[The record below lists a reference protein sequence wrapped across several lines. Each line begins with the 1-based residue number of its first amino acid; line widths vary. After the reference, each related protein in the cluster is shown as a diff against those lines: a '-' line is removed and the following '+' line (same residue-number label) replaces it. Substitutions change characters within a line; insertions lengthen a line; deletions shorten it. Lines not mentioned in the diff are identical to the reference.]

1 MKNTRKIFAIIMA
14 VVMCFSMLSVT
25 AFATDNTITV
35 YFDNNNVNWEM
46 IVMLYG
52 DAEEIHY
59 SCGQMIEDS
68 DGLFVGTL
76 PAEAVTV
83 RFQNYLPGTPEEYA
97 PDEGFLSIEF
107 TDVEDGR
114 VYTYEAADTDG
125 YELWVGGVQVT
136 EDNADD
142 ILGDGTAR
150 YNPDTNELYLDGLDI
165 TECYPMNEY
174 INVGIF
180 AAQDLNIVL
189 ADGSE
194 NTISIPAN
202 EATYGIAV
210 EGSLYIS
217 GDGALSVFCN
227 DVDGEY
233 EYAYSYGVYATGGMC
248 VEGAS
253 VYARGGDLNVTEY
266 GQSTGVHTY
275 GDVSVDFDGTLIA
288 EGGNVTS
295 DYVAY
300 SDGITAMSD
309 NIIYDSDDED
319 IQEYINVSVYEGYL
333 EATSGN
339 TTSGYYAMSSGLY
352 FESAGVYTYDKNS
365 ALVVNS
371 GNATVPET
379 ENTRAISAGIVINKG
394 DAGFYAGDISVSTG
408 EVAGFEAIAYGIF
421 ATAYEDEDG
430 SFSGGYVS
438 VYCDEVTPGEHSPGL
453 VGTKLNVSSPDG
465 IAIIA
470 QMGIEIGEELTIVNP
485 ENAEVTE
492 HDDIFGTVGY
502 TVFNEDGSMAENVT
516 IEPLGYKVTI
526 NGLNNG
532 MAAKVPAGMSLNE
545 FYCDFFG
552 IEDFSEVINTEKEGY
567 TFGGFYTDEACTDGN
582 EFSFDDEITG
592 DVTIYAKWIENA
604 DDNEQGGN
612 EQGST
617 NTDNN
622 NQNTDKEENKQPVA
636 DPEIPN
642 TDATDS
648 NALFAIL
655 LVSAFGIVLIMNSNK
670 KRVFSK

>member
-25 AFATDNTITV
+25 AFATDEMITV
-35 YFDNNNVNWEM
+35 YFDNGNSNWET
-46 IVMLYG
+46 IVTIYEAADGMRAPAGPMTSEGGDLYSVSIPA
-52 DAEEIHY
+52 DAV
-59 SCGQMIEDS
+59 S
-68 DGLFVGTL
+68 
-76 PAEAVTV
+76 V
-83 RFQNYLPGTPEEYA
+83 RFQNYLMGQPEEYA
-97 PDEGFLSIEF
+97 PAEGFQSIEF
-107 TDVEDGR
+107 ADVVDGR
-114 VYTYEAADTDG
+114 VYIYEDTDTYY
-125 YELWVGGVQVT
+125 YELWVAGVCVT

-142 ILGDGTAR
+142 ILGDGTAS

-165 TECYPMNEY
+165 TEFYSMKEY

-275 GDVSVDFDGTLIA
+275 GDISVDFDGTLIA

-295 DYVAY
+295 DYIAY

-339 TTSGYYAMSSGLY
+339 TTSGYYATSSGLY

-365 ALVVNS
+365 ALVVKS

-379 ENTRAISAGIVINKG
+379 ENTHAISAGIVINKG

-465 IAIIA
+465 VAIIA

-502 TVFNEDGSMAENVT
+502 TVFNEDGNMAENVT

-552 IEDFSEVINTEKEGY
+552 IEDFSEVLNTEKEGY

-604 DDNEQGGN
+604 DDNEQGG
-612 EQGST
+612 T
-617 NTDNN
+617 TPDN
-622 NQNTDKEENKQPVA
+622 DKEENKQPVA

-642 TDATDS
+642 TDATET
-648 NALFAIL
+648 NAWFAIL
-655 LVSAFGIVLIMNSNK
+655 LASAFGVVLIMNSNK

>member
-25 AFATDNTITV
+25 AFATDEMITV
-35 YFDNNNVNWEM
+35 YFDNGNSNWET
-46 IVMLYG
+46 IVTIYEAADGMRAPAGPMTSEGGDLYSVSIPA
-52 DAEEIHY
+52 DAV
-59 SCGQMIEDS
+59 S
-68 DGLFVGTL
+68 
-76 PAEAVTV
+76 V
-83 RFQNYLPGTPEEYA
+83 RFQNYLMGQPEEYA
-97 PDEGFLSIEF
+97 PAEGFQSIEF
-107 TDVEDGR
+107 ADVVDGR
-114 VYTYEAADTDG
+114 VYIYEDTDTYY
-125 YELWVGGVQVT
+125 YELWVAGVCVT

-142 ILGDGTAR
+142 ILGDGTAS

-165 TECYPMNEY
+165 TEFYPMKEY

-253 VYARGGDLNVTEY
+253 IYARGGDLNVTEY

-275 GDVSVDFDGTLIA
+275 GDISVDFDGTLIA

-295 DYVAY
+295 DYIAY

-352 FESAGVYTYDKNS
+352 FESTGVYTYDKNS
-365 ALVVNS
+365 VLVVNS

-394 DAGFYAGDISVSTG
+394 DAGFYAGDISVLTG

-465 IAIIA
+465 VAIIA

-502 TVFNEDGSMAENVT
+502 TVLSEDGNMAENVT

-532 MAAKVPAGMSLNE
+532 MAANVPAGMSLNE

-552 IEDFSEVINTEKEGY
+552 IEDFSEVLNTEKEGY

-592 DVTIYAKWIENA
+592 DVTIYAKWIEKA
-604 DDNEQGGN
+604 DDNEQGG
-612 EQGST
+612 T
-617 NTDNN
+617 TPDN
-622 NQNTDKEENKQPVA
+622 DKEENKQPVA

-642 TDATDS
+642 TDATET
-648 NALFAIL
+648 NAWFAIL
-655 LVSAFGIVLIMNSNK
+655 LASAFGVVLIMNSNK

>member
-1 MKNTRKIFAIIMA
+1 MKSKTRKFLAIIM
-14 VVMCFSMLSVT
+14 VVAMCFGMLSVT
-25 AFATDNTITV
+25 AFA
-35 YFDNNNVNWEM
+35 
-46 IVMLYG
+46 
-52 DAEEIHY
+52 
-59 SCGQMIEDS
+59 EDS
-68 DGLFVGTL
+68 TSIYNLFVGGV
-76 PAEAVTV
+76 AV
-83 RFQNYLPGTPEEYA
+83 N
-97 PDEGFLSIEF
+97 
-107 TDVEDGR
+107 
-114 VYTYEAADTDG
+114 
-125 YELWVGGVQVT
+125 
-136 EDNADD
+136 EDNLDD
-142 ILGDGTAR
+142 ILGDGTAS

-165 TECYPMNEY
+165 TEGYPMDEY
-174 INVGIF
+174 TNVGIL
-180 AAQDLNIVL
+180 AGQDLNIVL
-189 ADGSE
+189 ADGSD
-194 NTISIPAN
+194 NIITTPAN
-202 EATYGIAV
+202 ELTYGIGV

-217 GDGALSVFCN
+217 GDGTLYTSCDAVSGDYN
-227 DVDGEY
+227 
-233 EYAYSYGVYATGGMC
+233 YAYSYGIFATNGVY

-253 VYARGGDLNVTEY
+253 VYARGGDLSVTEL

-275 GDVSVDFDGTLIA
+275 GDISVDFDGALIA

-352 FESAGVYTYDKNS
+352 FENAGVYTYDKNS

-371 GNATVPET
+371 GNATVPES

-421 ATAYEDEDG
+421 ASAYEDEDG

-465 IAIIA
+465 VAIIA

-492 HDDIFGTVGY
+492 HDDIFGTAGY
-502 TVFNEDGSMAENVT
+502 TVLNEDGSIAEDVT
-516 IEPLGYKVTI
+516 IEPLGYRVTI

-532 MAAKVPAGMSLNE
+532 VAAEVPAGVSLNE

-552 IEDFSEVINTEKEGY
+552 IEDFSEVLNLEKDGY
-567 TFGGFYTDEACTDGN
+567 TFAGFYTDEEFTN
-582 EFSFDDEITG
+582 EFSFNDEVNG
-592 DVTIYAKWIENA
+592 DITIYAKWVANENN
-604 DDNEQGGN
+604 DQQGGN
-612 EQGST
+612 E
-617 NTDNN
+617 DNQN
-622 NQNTDKEENKQPVA
+622 NQNNENDNNENKQPVA
-636 DPEIPN
+636 DPEIPD
-642 TDATDS
+642 TDAS
-648 NALFAIL
+648 SYAWFSIL
-655 LVSAFGIVLIMNSNK
+655 IASAFGIVMIMNSNK
-670 KRVFSK
+670 KKVFTE

>member
-14 VVMCFSMLSVT
+14 VVLCFSMLSVT
-25 AFATDNTITV
+25 AFATDEMITV
-35 YFDNNNVNWEM
+35 YFDNGNSNWET
-46 IVMLYG
+46 IVTIYEAADGMRAPAGPMTSEGGDLYSVSIPA
-52 DAEEIHY
+52 DAV
-59 SCGQMIEDS
+59 S
-68 DGLFVGTL
+68 
-76 PAEAVTV
+76 V
-83 RFQNYLPGTPEEYA
+83 RFQNYLPGQPEEDA
-97 PDEGFLSIEF
+97 PAEGFQSIEF
-107 TDVEDGR
+107 ADVVDGR
-114 VYTYEAADTDG
+114 VYIYEDTDTYY
-125 YELWVGGVQVT
+125 YELWVAGVCVT

-142 ILGDGTAR
+142 ILGDGTAS

-165 TECYPMNEY
+165 TEFYAMNEY

-275 GDVSVDFDGTLIA
+275 GDISVDFDGTLIA

-309 NIIYDSDDED
+309 NIIIYDSDDED

-352 FESAGVYTYDKNS
+352 FESTGVYTYDKNS

-465 IAIIA
+465 VAIIA

-502 TVFNEDGSMAENVT
+502 TVFNEDGNMAENVT

-532 MAAKVPAGMSLNE
+532 MAANVPAGMSLNE

-552 IEDFSEVINTEKEGY
+552 IEDFSEVLNTEKEGY

-604 DDNEQGGN
+604 DDNEQGG
-612 EQGST
+612 T
-617 NTDNN
+617 TPDN
-622 NQNTDKEENKQPVA
+622 DKEENKQPVA

-642 TDATDS
+642 TDATET
-648 NALFAIL
+648 NAWFAIL
-655 LVSAFGIVLIMNSNK
+655 LASAFGVVLIMNSNK

>member
-25 AFATDNTITV
+25 AFATDEMITV
-35 YFDNNNVNWEM
+35 CFDNGNSNWET
-46 IVMLYG
+46 IVTIYEAADGMRAPAGPMTSEGGDLYSVSIPA
-52 DAEEIHY
+52 DAV
-59 SCGQMIEDS
+59 S
-68 DGLFVGTL
+68 
-76 PAEAVTV
+76 V
-83 RFQNYLPGTPEEYA
+83 RFQNYLPGQPEENA
-97 PDEGFLSIEF
+97 PAEGFQSIEF
-107 TDVEDGR
+107 ADVVDGR
-114 VYTYEAADTDG
+114 VYIYEDTDTYY
-125 YELWVGGVQVT
+125 YELWVAGVCVT

-142 ILGDGTAR
+142 ILGDGTAS

-165 TECYPMNEY
+165 TEFYAMNEY

-275 GDVSVDFDGTLIA
+275 GDISVDFDGTLIA

-309 NIIYDSDDED
+309 NIIIYDSDDED

-352 FESAGVYTYDKNS
+352 FESTGVYTYDKNS
-365 ALVVNS
+365 VLVVNS

-465 IAIIA
+465 VAIIA

-502 TVFNEDGSMAENVT
+502 TVFNEDGNMAENVT

-532 MAAKVPAGMSLNE
+532 MAANVPAGMSLNE

-552 IEDFSEVINTEKEGY
+552 IEDFSEVLNTEKEGY

-604 DDNEQGGN
+604 DDNEQGG
-612 EQGST
+612 T
-617 NTDNN
+617 TPDN
-622 NQNTDKEENKQPVA
+622 DKEENKQPVA

-642 TDATDS
+642 TDATET
-648 NALFAIL
+648 NAWFAIL
-655 LVSAFGIVLIMNSNK
+655 LASAFGVVLIMNSNK

>member
-25 AFATDNTITV
+25 AFATDEMITV
-35 YFDNNNVNWEM
+35 YFDNGNSNWET
-46 IVMLYG
+46 IVTIYEAADGMRAPAGPMTSEGGDLYSVSIPA
-52 DAEEIHY
+52 DAV
-59 SCGQMIEDS
+59 S
-68 DGLFVGTL
+68 
-76 PAEAVTV
+76 V
-83 RFQNYLPGTPEEYA
+83 RFQNYLMGQPEEYA
-97 PDEGFLSIEF
+97 PAEGFQSIEF
-107 TDVEDGR
+107 ADVVDGR
-114 VYTYEAADTDG
+114 VYIYEDTDTYY
-125 YELWVGGVQVT
+125 YELWVAGVCVT

-142 ILGDGTAR
+142 ILGDGTAS

-165 TECYPMNEY
+165 TEFYSMKEY

-275 GDVSVDFDGTLIA
+275 GDISVDFDGTLIA

-295 DYVAY
+295 DYIAY

-339 TTSGYYAMSSGLY
+339 TTSGYYATSSGLY

-365 ALVVNS
+365 ALVVKS

-379 ENTRAISAGIVINKG
+379 ENTHAISAGIVINKG

-465 IAIIA
+465 VAIIA

-502 TVFNEDGSMAENVT
+502 TVLSEDGNMAENVT

-532 MAAKVPAGMSLNE
+532 MAANVPAGMSLNE

-552 IEDFSEVINTEKEGY
+552 IEDFSEVLNTEKEGY

-604 DDNEQGGN
+604 DDNEQGG
-612 EQGST
+612 T
-617 NTDNN
+617 TPDN
-622 NQNTDKEENKQPVA
+622 DKEENKQPVA

-642 TDATDS
+642 TDATET
-648 NALFAIL
+648 NAWFAIL
-655 LVSAFGIVLIMNSNK
+655 LASAFGVVLIMNSNK